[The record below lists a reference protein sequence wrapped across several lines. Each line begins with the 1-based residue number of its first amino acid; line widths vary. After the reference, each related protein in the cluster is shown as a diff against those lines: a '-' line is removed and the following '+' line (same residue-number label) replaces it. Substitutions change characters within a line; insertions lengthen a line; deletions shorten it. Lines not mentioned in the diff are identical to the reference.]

1 MQSGTYADLLIR
13 IRALAGVD
21 AFTTNED
28 TLINS
33 FINRRG
39 YQAYRESDTWA
50 RFIVAAE
57 ARPGPLNIIPFS
69 YTAADGNRSI
79 SSATRSGTTVTVTTS
94 TDIDGDLVSGQYVT
108 IASLSYS
115 TANPNGVQQITVSDD
130 AVFTFE
136 LSDDTLTGT
145 ETYSGSGTVV
155 PVALNDVDSFIRVFN
170 GFPYNLTGAGEYT
183 LYVQS
188 DGCHVIGNSTEAAG
202 FWVCYKKQ
210 WDGPYD
216 GTTNTDVPLEFFN
229 YIAHAAYAD
238 FLRMD
243 GQLDKALAEEQVAKE
258 YLFIELTKPQNQANG
273 QLTSRFQS
281 HGTRQSRS

>member
-21 AFTTNED
+21 AFTTNEL
-28 TLINS
+28 TLIGS
-33 FINRRG
+33 FIDRRG

-57 ARPGPLNIIPFS
+57 ARPGPLNIVPFS
-69 YTAADGNRSI
+69 YTAANGNRTI
-79 SSATRSGTTVTVTTS
+79 STATRSGTTVTVTT
-94 TDIDGDLVSGQYVT
+94 TADLDGDIVTGQYVT

-136 LSDDTLTGT
+136 LSDDSLTGT
-145 ETYSGSGTVV
+145 ETYSGTGTVV
-155 PVALNDVDSFIRVFN
+155 PVALNDVDTFIRVFN
-170 GFPYNLTGAGEYT
+170 AFPYNLTGTGEYT
-183 LYVQS
+183 FYVQS
-188 DGCHVIGNSTEAAG
+188 DGCHVVANSTEAAG

-216 GTTNTDVPLEFFN
+216 AVTNTDVPLEFFN
-229 YIAHAAYAD
+229 YMAHAAYAD

-243 GQLDKALAEEQVAKE
+243 GQVDKALVEEQVAKE
-258 YLFIELTKPQNQANG
+258 YLLMELIKPQNQANG
-273 QLTSRFQS
+273 QLLSRFQS
-281 HGTRQSRS
+281 HGSRQNR